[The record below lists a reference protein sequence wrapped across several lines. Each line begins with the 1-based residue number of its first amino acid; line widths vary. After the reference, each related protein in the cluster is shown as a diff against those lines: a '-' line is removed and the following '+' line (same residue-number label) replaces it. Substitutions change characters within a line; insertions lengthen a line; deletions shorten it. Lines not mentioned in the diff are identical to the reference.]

1 MGIHSQI
8 WTVAKLETIQQANGI
23 SKTDIAGILSGELMT
38 KAQAE
43 AVAQDMNTQEKTN
56 GVVYTVFNTLAA

>member
-1 MGIHSQI
+1 MGIHNQI

-43 AVAQDMNTQEKTN
+43 TMAQELNAQQKAN
-56 GVVYTVFNTLAA
+56 GIVFTVFNTMTA